1 MSGFLDQM
9 VESFTLPEIDFTL
22 HDVMP
27 EEVYA
32 KDRERFHTTKD
43 VSCTSDEA
51 LRQALKITNPRY
63 FNHGHANQKRL
74 DRQKLN
80 VPLLENF
87 LVKHIGGKSIGDWV
101 MSGAFAWEKGEF
113 MGWHTNYTSPGIRC
127 YFAYS
132 FEDNSN
138 IFRYRNP
145 YTEEVI
151 DSYDKK
157 GWNLRLFYVNEEN
170 PFWHA
175 IVINSK
181 RISLGFNN
189 LNPSPKLIEKTI
201 SCYQSQ

>member
-74 DRQKLN
+74 DLS
-80 VPLLENF
+80 LI
-87 LVKHIGGKSIGDWV
+87 HI
-101 MSGAFAWEKGEF
+101 
-113 MGWHTNYTSPGIRC
+113 
-127 YFAYS
+127 
-132 FEDNSN
+132 
-138 IFRYRNP
+138 
-145 YTEEVI
+145 
-151 DSYDKK
+151 
-157 GWNLRLFYVNEEN
+157 
-170 PFWHA
+170 
-175 IVINSK
+175 
-181 RISLGFNN
+181 
-189 LNPSPKLIEKTI
+189 
-201 SCYQSQ
+201 